1 MTQPI
6 RTAAEAAAAAAPPA
20 PALRHERGGEPVLS
34 VRDLKTHFK
43 LDEGVVKAVDGVSFD
58 LHAGEVVGI
67 VGESGCGK
75 SITMKS
81 ILRLVQKPG
90 RIVDGEIVYRR
101 PVDPSGTDRKRH
113 KPFEADLA
121 KLSPQ
126 GRRMRQV
133 RGGDIALIPQEPM
146 ASFSPLHSIGKQIV
160 EAIRLHNPVSE
171 AQAKKIAIEKLR
183 EVGMPSPEQR
193 YDSYSWQLSGGLRQR
208 AIIAMALSS
217 NPSVLIADEP
227 TTAIDVTTQAQVL
240 ELLKQ
245 LQREHGSSILFITHD
260 LGVIAQVADYVVVM
274 YLGKVMEQ
282 GPVSDIFHRPRHPYT
297 RALLKSM
304 PSLHSEPRVALPTVA
319 GSIPHP
325 LHRPQGCAFH
335 PRCPDFM
342 PGKCDVHVPALVAVD
357 DGPPVACFL
366 HHDQVE
372 GGGTTGDAA
381 VAPSAARGR
390 AMGRGQRRAPDGA
403 DRKEAPGG

>member
-1 MTQPI
+1 MTQPT
-6 RTAAEAAAAAAPPA
+6 RTVADSAPLTPPPA
-20 PALRHERGGEPVLS
+20 VAGRRSEPGSEPVIS
-34 VRDLKTHFK
+34 VRNLKTHFK
-43 LDEGVVKAVDGVSFD
+43 LDEGVVRAVDGVSFD

-90 RIVDGEIVYRR
+90 RIVDGEIIYRR
-101 PVDPSGTDRKRH
+101 PDDHGESGRQRARNFEGDLTKLPPHGRQMRK
-113 KPFEADLA
+113 
-121 KLSPQ
+121 
-126 GRRMRQV
+126 V

-146 ASFSPLHSIGKQIV
+146 ASFSPLHTIGQQIT
-160 EAIRLHNPVSE
+160 ETIRLHTPMSE
-171 AQAKKIAIEKLR
+171 AEAKEVAIGKLR
-183 EVGMPSPEQR
+183 EVGMPSPKQR
-193 YDSYSWQLSGGLRQR
+193 FDSYSWQLSGGLRQR
-208 AIIAMALSS
+208 AIIAMALSC

-245 LQREHGSSILFITHD
+245 LQRDHGSSILFITHD
-260 LGVIAQVADYVVVM
+260 LGVIAQVADHVVVM

-282 GPVSDIFHRPRHPYT
+282 GPVSDIFHRPQHPYT
-297 RALLKSM
+297 RALLQSM

-325 LHRPQGCAFH
+325 LHRPSGCAFH

-342 PGKCDVHVPALVAVD
+342 PGKCDVNVPALVSVD
-357 DGPPVACFL
+357 GGAPVACFL
-366 HHDQVE
+366 HHDKVE
-372 GGGTTGDAA
+372 GH
-381 VAPSAARGR
+381 
-390 AMGRGQRRAPDGA
+390 DG
-403 DRKEAPGG
+403 

>member
-1 MTQPI
+1 VSE
-6 RTAAEAAAAAAPPA
+6 R
-20 PALRHERGGEPVLS
+20 ERGGEPVLS
-34 VRDLKTHFK
+34 VRDLKTHFR
-43 LDEGVVKAVDGVSFD
+43 LDEGVVRAVDGVSFD
-58 LHAGEVVGI
+58 LYPGEVVGI

-81 ILRLVQKPG
+81 ILRLVQPPG
-90 RIVDGEIVYRR
+90 RIVGGEIRYRR
-101 PVDPSGTDRKRH
+101 PEPVGEARRRY

-121 KLSPQ
+121 RLPPQ

-146 ASFSPLHSIGKQIV
+146 ASFSPLHTIGEQIV
-160 EAIRLHNPVSE
+160 EAIRLHEPMPKARAREV
-171 AQAKKIAIEKLR
+171 AIAKLR

-193 YDSYSWQLSGGLRQR
+193 FSAYSWQLSGGLRQR
-208 AIIAMALSS
+208 AIIAMALAC

-240 ELLKQ
+240 ELLKR
-245 LQREHGSSILFITHD
+245 LQADHGSSILFITHD
-260 LGVIAQVADYVVVM
+260 LGVIAQVADHVVVM

-325 LHRPQGCAFH
+325 LHRPRGCAFH

-342 PGKCDVHVPALVAVD
+342 PGRCDVRVPALSAA
-357 DGPPVACFL
+357 GGRSPVACFL
-366 HHDQVE
+366 HHDEVE
-372 GGGTTGDAA
+372 GGGHDA
-381 VAPSAARGR
+381 
-390 AMGRGQRRAPDGA
+390 
-403 DRKEAPGG
+403 

>member
-1 MTQPI
+1 MTQPT
-6 RTAAEAAAAAAPPA
+6 RTAADPAPLVPPPA
-20 PALRHERGGEPVLS
+20 VADRRSGRGTEPVIS
-34 VRDLKTHFK
+34 VRNLKTHFK
-43 LDEGVVKAVDGVSFD
+43 LDEGVVRAVDGVSFD

-90 RIVDGEIVYRR
+90 RIVDGQIIYRR
-101 PVDPSGTDRKRH
+101 PEEHGEGGRQRSKR
-113 KPFEADLA
+113 FEADLV
-121 KLSPQ
+121 KLAPH
-126 GRRMRQV
+126 GRQMRRV

-146 ASFSPLHSIGKQIV
+146 ASFSPLHTIGQQIT
-160 EAIRLHNPVSE
+160 EAIRLHTPMSAAE
-171 AQAKKIAIEKLR
+171 AKEVAIGKLR

-193 YDSYSWQLSGGLRQR
+193 FDSYSWQLSGGLRQR
-208 AIIAMALSS
+208 AIIAMALSC

-245 LQREHGSSILFITHD
+245 LQSDHGSSILFITHD
-260 LGVIAQVADYVVVM
+260 LGVIAQVADHVVVM

-282 GPVSDIFHRPRHPYT
+282 GPVSDIFHRPQHPYT
-297 RALLKSM
+297 RALLQSM
-304 PSLHSEPRVALPTVA
+304 PSLHSEPRVELPTVA

-325 LHRPQGCAFH
+325 LHRPPGCAFH

-342 PGKCDVHVPALVAVD
+342 PGKCDVNVPALVSVD
-357 DGPPVACFL
+357 GGSPVACFL

-372 GGGTTGDAA
+372 GQD
-381 VAPSAARGR
+381 V
-390 AMGRGQRRAPDGA
+390 
-403 DRKEAPGG
+403 

>member
-1 MTQPI
+1 MDCVTQPTH
-6 RTAAEAAAAAAPPA
+6 TATEPAPPP
-20 PALRHERGGEPVLS
+20 PAARGRATGSQPVLS
-34 VRDLKTHFK
+34 VRGLKTHFT
-43 LDEGVVKAVDGVSFD
+43 LDEGVVRAVDGVSFD
-58 LHAGEVVGI
+58 LHPGEVVGI

-81 ILRLVQKPG
+81 ILRLVQRPG

-101 PVDPSGTDRKRH
+101 PESDSERRQG
-113 KPFEADLA
+113 KPYEADLT
-121 KLSPQ
+121 KLAPQ
-126 GRRMRQV
+126 GRQMRKV

-146 ASFSPLHSIGKQIV
+146 ASFSPLHSIGEQIV
-160 EAIRLHNPVSE
+160 EAIRLHTPMSK
-171 AQAKKIAIEKLR
+171 AKAKEIAIDKLR

-193 YDSYSWQLSGGLRQR
+193 FDSYSWQLSGGLRQR
-208 AIIAMALSS
+208 AIIAMALSC

-260 LGVIAQVADYVVVM
+260 LGVIAQVADHVVVM

-282 GPVSDIFHRPRHPYT
+282 GPVSDIFHRPQHPYT
-297 RALLKSM
+297 RALLQSM

-342 PGKCDVHVPALVAVD
+342 PGKCDVNAPALVSVD
-357 DGPPVACFL
+357 GGAPVACFL
-366 HHDQVE
+366 HHDVVE
-372 GGGTTGDAA
+372 GQDA
-381 VAPSAARGR
+381 
-390 AMGRGQRRAPDGA
+390 
-403 DRKEAPGG
+403 

>member
-1 MTQPI
+1 MVCVTQPTP
-6 RTAAEAAAAAAPPA
+6 TAADLSAGAAVPPHVR
-20 PALRHERGGEPVLS
+20 PHQRSGEPVLS
-34 VRDLKTHFK
+34 VRGLKTHFK

-90 RIVDGEIVYRR
+90 RIVDGEINYRR
-101 PVDPSGTDRKRH
+101 PVDRAADARKRH
-113 KPFEADLA
+113 RPLEVDLV
-121 KLSPQ
+121 KLAPQ
-126 GRRMRQV
+126 GRRMRQI

-146 ASFSPLHSIGKQIV
+146 ASFSPLHTIGQQIV

-171 AQAKKIAIEKLR
+171 AQAKRIAIDKLR

-193 YDSYSWQLSGGLRQR
+193 FDSYSWQLSGGLRQR
-208 AIIAMALSS
+208 AIIAMALSC

-245 LQREHGSSILFITHD
+245 LQRDHGSSILFITHD

-282 GPVSDIFHRPRHPYT
+282 GPASDIFHRPRHPYT

-325 LHRPQGCAFH
+325 LHRPQG
-335 PRCPDFM
+335 
-342 PGKCDVHVPALVAVD
+342 
-357 DGPPVACFL
+357 
-366 HHDQVE
+366 
-372 GGGTTGDAA
+372 
-381 VAPSAARGR
+381 
-390 AMGRGQRRAPDGA
+390 
-403 DRKEAPGG
+403 

>member
-1 MTQPI
+1 MQPT
-6 RTAAEAAAAAAPPA
+6 RTAPD
-20 PALRHERGGEPVLS
+20 RGRGELPVLS
-34 VRDLKTHFK
+34 VRNLKTHFK
-43 LDEGVVKAVDGVSFD
+43 LDEGVVRAVDGVSFD

-81 ILRLVQKPG
+81 VLRLIQKPG
-90 RIVDGEIVYRR
+90 RIVDGEIIYRR
-101 PVDPSGTDRKRH
+101 PP
-113 KPFEADLA
+113 EAQHGAKKGRELETDLA
-121 KLSPQ
+121 KLPAQ
-126 GRRMRQV
+126 GRRMRQI

-146 ASFSPLHSIGKQIV
+146 ASFSPLHSIGEQIV
-160 EAIRLHNPVSE
+160 EAIRLHNPVSKAE
-171 AQAKKIAIEKLR
+171 AREIAIGKLR

-193 YDSYSWQLSGGLRQR
+193 FDSYSWQLSGGLRQR
-208 AIIAMALSS
+208 AIIAMALSC

-240 ELLKQ
+240 ELLKE

-274 YLGKVMEQ
+274 YLGRVAEQ
-282 GPVSDIFHRPRHPYT
+282 GPVHDIFHEARHPYT
-297 RALLKSM
+297 RALLQSV
-304 PSLHSEPRVALPTVA
+304 PSLHAEARIALPTVA

-325 LHRPQGCAFH
+325 LHRPPGCPFH

-342 PGKCDVHVPALVAVD
+342 PGKCDVHMPALVAVD
-357 DGPPVACFL
+357 GGSPVACFL

-372 GGGTTGDAA
+372 GT
-381 VAPSAARGR
+381 
-390 AMGRGQRRAPDGA
+390 
-403 DRKEAPGG
+403 

>member
-1 MTQPI
+1 MTLPTP
-6 RTAAEAAAAAAPPA
+6 TATEAPSAPRPDDA
-20 PALRHERGGEPVLS
+20 RRNRGAGAPVLS
-34 VRDLKTHFK
+34 VKDLKTHFK
-43 LDEGVVKAVDGVSFD
+43 LDEGVVRAVDGVSFD
-58 LHAGEVVGI
+58 LHQGEVVGI

-90 RIVDGEIVYRR
+90 RIVGGEIVYRR
-101 PVDPSGTDRKRH
+101 PRPTDDGARF
-113 KPFEADLA
+113 KPLEVDLA
-121 KLSPQ
+121 KLAPQ
-126 GRRMRQV
+126 GRRMREV

-146 ASFSPLHSIGKQIV
+146 ASFSPLHTIGEQIV
-160 EAIRLHNPVSE
+160 EAIRLHSPVSRSRARE
-171 AQAKKIAIEKLR
+171 IAIGKLR

-193 YDSYSWQLSGGLRQR
+193 FDSYSWQLSGGLRQR
-208 AIIAMALSS
+208 AIIAMALSC

-245 LQREHGSSILFITHD
+245 LQREHGSSIIFITHD

-342 PGKCDVHVPALVAVD
+342 PGKCDVAAPALVAVD
-357 DGPPVACFL
+357 GKAPVACFL

-372 GGGTTGDAA
+372 E
-381 VAPSAARGR
+381 AR
-390 AMGRGQRRAPDGA
+390 AHA
-403 DRKEAPGG
+403 

>member
-1 MTQPI
+1 VTLPT
-6 RTAAEAAAAAAPPA
+6 RTAASPA
-20 PALRHERGGEPVLS
+20 PAPRSPAVSERERGGEPVLS
-34 VRDLKTHFK
+34 VRDLKTHFR
-43 LDEGVVKAVDGVSFD
+43 LDEGVVRAVDGVSFD
-58 LHAGEVVGI
+58 LYPGEVVGI

-81 ILRLVQKPG
+81 ILRLVQPPG
-90 RIVDGEIVYRR
+90 RIVGGEIRYRR
-101 PVDPSGTDRKRH
+101 PEPVGEARRRY

-121 KLSPQ
+121 RLPPQ

-146 ASFSPLHSIGKQIV
+146 ASFSPLHTIGEQIV
-160 EAIRLHNPVSE
+160 EAIRLHEPMPKARAREV
-171 AQAKKIAIEKLR
+171 AIAKLR

-193 YDSYSWQLSGGLRQR
+193 FSAYSWQLSGGLRQR
-208 AIIAMALSS
+208 AIIAMALAC

-240 ELLKQ
+240 ELLKR
-245 LQREHGSSILFITHD
+245 LQADHGSSILFITHD
-260 LGVIAQVADYVVVM
+260 LGVIAQVADHVVVM

-325 LHRPQGCAFH
+325 LHRPRGCAFH

-342 PGKCDVHVPALVAVD
+342 PGRCDVRVPALSAA
-357 DGPPVACFL
+357 GGRSPVACFL
-366 HHDQVE
+366 HHDEVE
-372 GGGTTGDAA
+372 GGGHDA
-381 VAPSAARGR
+381 
-390 AMGRGQRRAPDGA
+390 
-403 DRKEAPGG
+403 

>member
-1 MTQPI
+1 MTLPT
-6 RTAAEAAAAAAPPA
+6 RTADPAPPA
-20 PALRHERGGEPVLS
+20 DHLGAAAGTERTGAPVLS
-34 VRDLKTHFK
+34 VRNLKTHFK
-43 LDEGVVKAVDGVSFD
+43 LDEGVVRAVDGVSFD
-58 LHAGEVVGI
+58 LHPGEVVGI

-90 RIVDGEIVYRR
+90 KIVAGQIIYRR
-101 PVDPSGTDRKRH
+101 PEVAGAGDRKRRAL
-113 KPFEADLA
+113 EEDLA
-121 KLSPQ
+121 TLPPQ
-126 GRRMRQV
+126 GRRMRRV
-133 RGGDIALIPQEPM
+133 RGHDIALIPQEPM
-146 ASFSPLHSIGKQIV
+146 ASFSPLHTIGEQIV
-160 EAIRLHNPVSE
+160 EAIRLHDPMSP
-171 AQAKKIAIEKLR
+171 AKAKKIAIEKLR

-193 YDSYSWQLSGGLRQR
+193 FDSYSWQLSGGLRQR
-208 AIIAMALSS
+208 AIIAMALSC

-245 LQREHGSSILFITHD
+245 LQRDNGSSILFITHD

-297 RALLKSM
+297 KALLQSM

-342 PGKCDVHVPALVAVD
+342 PGVCDAHVPALVAVD
-357 DGPPVACFL
+357 GGPPVACFL

-372 GGGTTGDAA
+372 GGGTVGAR
-381 VAPSAARGR
+381 SAS
-390 AMGRGQRRAPDGA
+390 
-403 DRKEAPGG
+403 

>member
-1 MTQPI
+1 MTLPT
-6 RTAAEAAAAAAPPA
+6 RTADPAAAVPAAHPTDPVLAPGEGRA
-20 PALRHERGGEPVLS
+20 RGQSRGRSGEPVLS

-43 LDEGVVKAVDGVSFD
+43 LDEGVVRAVDGVSFD

-90 RIVDGEIVYRR
+90 RIVGGQIIYRR
-101 PVDPSGTDRKRH
+101 PEETGDRKRR
-113 KPFEADLA
+113 PLEEDLA
-121 KLSPQ
+121 KLPPQ
-126 GRRMRQV
+126 GRRMRRV
-133 RGGDIALIPQEPM
+133 RGHDIALIPQEPM
-146 ASFSPLHSIGKQIV
+146 ASFSPLHSIGEQIV
-160 EAIRLHNPVSE
+160 EAIRLHDPMSP
-171 AQAKKIAIEKLR
+171 AKAKQVAIEKLR

-193 YDSYSWQLSGGLRQR
+193 FDSYSWQLSGGLRQR
-208 AIIAMALSS
+208 AIIAMALSC

-245 LQREHGSSILFITHD
+245 LQHDHGSSILFITHD

-297 RALLKSM
+297 KALLQSM

-342 PGKCDVHVPALVAVD
+342 PGVCDAHVPALVAVD
-357 DGPPVACFL
+357 GGPPVACFL
-366 HHDQVE
+366 HHDQIE
-372 GGGTTGDAA
+372 GGGT
-381 VAPSAARGR
+381 VEARR
-390 AMGRGQRRAPDGA
+390 
-403 DRKEAPGG
+403 ES

>member
-1 MTQPI
+1 MTQPT
-6 RTAAEAAAAAAPPA
+6 RTAPEPAAGAAPPPGA
-20 PALRHERGGEPVLS
+20 ARHERKGEPVLS

-90 RIVDGEIVYRR
+90 RIVGGEIVYRR
-101 PVDPSGTDRKRH
+101 PVDTGADDRKRH
-113 KPFEADLA
+113 RPLEADLA
-121 KLSPQ
+121 KLPPQ
-126 GRRMRQV
+126 GRRMRQI

-146 ASFSPLHSIGKQIV
+146 ASFSPLHSIGQQIV

-171 AQAKKIAIEKLR
+171 AEAKRIAIDKLR

-193 YDSYSWQLSGGLRQR
+193 FDSYSWQLSGGLRQR
-208 AIIAMALSS
+208 AIIAMALSC

-282 GPVSDIFHRPRHPYT
+282 GSASDIFHRPRHPYT

-325 LHRPQGCAFH
+325 LHRPLGCAFH

-342 PGKCDVHVPALVAVD
+342 PGVCDAHVPALVPVG

-366 HHDQVE
+366 HHDQIE
-372 GGGTTGDAA
+372 GGGTLPTDAA
-381 VAPSAARGR
+381 AQARASGAR
-390 AMGRGQRRAPDGA
+390 RTEAGQRQGHAGRTGA
-403 DRKEAPGG
+403 